1 MLEDSQ
7 MKTTFYPAQ
16 LLFHLCAIASGAMAS
31 STFSDSVKYHFNPV
45 VVTATKV
52 NHSQRDVAASI
63 SVIDERQIEMA
74 TTSSVIEL
82 VKNFV
87 PGVFVTE
94 RAVMGYGVATGA
106 AGGITIRG
114 IGGSPVTGV
123 LVLRDGRPDIMGLMG
138 HPLPDAYPTDGVERI
153 EVVRGPASFLYGTNA
168 MGGVI
173 NIISKEMK
181 NNERTTRLSGGLGSY
196 ESRQL
201 AFNHGGSYG
210 VFDYSF
216 TAATRRTDGHRD
228 FSRYDSDFYTA
239 HLGYQLSSSTN
250 VSLHAN
256 YSAIYLLDPEQV
268 NSPKKDNWYDIKRS
282 GADVTFVHNGR
293 WGESFF
299 KLHGNFGRHAI
310 FDGWRSNDFTA
321 GLMFYHNRKF
331 WSGNTSTLGFD
342 IKEYG
347 GDAKDSL
354 NKSPAINY
362 DEQDIMEYAPYIHF
376 QQLFWRRFILSAG
389 IRTEHHEIYG
399 FEWLPKFGLVAHV
412 FDDTSLRLS
421 ASKGF
426 RSPSIRELYLFPP
439 RNEEL
444 KPERMWNFEVG
455 LAREL
460 GTKAKVDIALFRSE
474 GENMIRLIAPPP
486 QYVNSGEFD
495 HTGYECTLQ
504 WFVFKSL
511 EFYSTWSKLDLR
523 DETANAPGKKF
534 SAGFFYAPGKIKLS
548 MNVLYVGGLYGADF
562 HQNSIED
569 YVVADAS
576 VLYRFYKNLDFKIDL
591 KNLFDSHYQTF
602 YGYPMPGRQIF
613 LNFNI
618 HI

>member
-16 LLFHLCAIASGAMAS
+16 LLFFLCAIASGAMAR

-123 LVLRDGRPDIMGLMG
+123 LVLRYGRPDIMGLMG

-181 NNERTTRLSGGLGSY
+181 NNERTTRLSGGIGSY

-201 AFNHGGSYG
+201 ALNHGGSYDAY
-210 VFDYSF
+210 DYSF
-216 TAATRRTDGHRD
+216 TASTRRTDGHRA
-228 FSRYDSDFYTA
+228 SSSYDGDFYTA
-239 HLGYQLSSSTN
+239 HLGYPVSSNTN
-250 VSLHAN
+250 VTLNAN
-256 YSAIYLLDPEQV
+256 YSAIYLLDPGQV
-268 NSPKKDNWYDIKRS
+268 NSPVKDNWYDIKRS

-299 KLHGNFGRHAI
+299 
-310 FDGWRSNDFTA
+310 
-321 GLMFYHNRKF
+321 
-331 WSGNTSTLGFD
+331 
-342 IKEYG
+342 
-347 GDAKDSL
+347 
-354 NKSPAINY
+354 
-362 DEQDIMEYAPYIHF
+362 
-376 QQLFWRRFILSAG
+376 
-389 IRTEHHEIYG
+389 
-399 FEWLPKFGLVAHV
+399 
-412 FDDTSLRLS
+412 
-421 ASKGF
+421 
-426 RSPSIRELYLFPP
+426 
-439 RNEEL
+439 
-444 KPERMWNFEVG
+444 
-455 LAREL
+455 
-460 GTKAKVDIALFRSE
+460 
-474 GENMIRLIAPPP
+474 
-486 QYVNSGEFD
+486 
-495 HTGYECTLQ
+495 
-504 WFVFKSL
+504 
-511 EFYSTWSKLDLR
+511 
-523 DETANAPGKKF
+523 
-534 SAGFFYAPGKIKLS
+534 
-548 MNVLYVGGLYGADF
+548 
-562 HQNSIED
+562 
-569 YVVADAS
+569 
-576 VLYRFYKNLDFKIDL
+576 
-591 KNLFDSHYQTF
+591 
-602 YGYPMPGRQIF
+602 
-613 LNFNI
+613 
-618 HI
+618 